1 MASVFSKQV
10 ALSSLLGFGFGWTV
24 HHFCFAPKASA
35 DQEQSHTREVTAEV
49 GDEQV
54 AAQSAPPSS
63 QPKEPKTEVVALP
76 LVGDVSEIKQ
86 KLLPSEILAADMQS
100 CLSPGSNAINFL
112 KDIIKEN
119 DALSEKDRA
128 RISYA
133 INVFQASSWQGV
145 TVPSVL
151 ASDVD
156 TGEDETLDEDTR
168 EWLRANFT
176 QLGGGGTGKV
186 KSLKALGTATLF
198 AMRLKRNVSSMVESL
213 PFEADVKTR
222 KAIEQ
227 HLVGAA
233 KWDYDIWKLKELT
246 QGRELQT
253 MGWHVLEQ
261 HGLISHFGLERPQL
275 RKWLAHVESLYT
287 KTAYHSATHAAD
299 VLQGVHFFLVTCGG
313 TKLISKIESLALLL
327 AAIIHDTG
335 HDGLNNNYHKNAL
348 TDRALKFNDQSI
360 QENFHLS
367 MLFSAMKDDVK
378 DINILKGFT
387 ADEYVEIRRMIIS
400 MVLSTDM
407 SRHFV
412 LTKEFKELAENF
424 GSNVDMWRESH
435 DQLMCA
441 VLHAC
446 DISNPAM
453 TWANQCISEF
463 FRQGDMEQAGG
474 LSVSPQC
481 NRDTTFVP
489 TSQVAFIKF
498 VVLPTM
504 EAMGDFLQEVAK
516 NVLPI
521 VLENLQYWQEQEV
534 KELQQHKEKLALL
547 CHSPRSLSR
556 TPSLSMRSR
565 PSSAT
570 ILPNPDEGGGKE
582 NSAEPE
588 GCGEKAGGS
597 NGWSSANSRP
607 VKERSGSSLLQDVGE
622 VCEMQDDEEAE

>member
-1 MASVFSKQV
+1 MASVFLKQV

-24 HHFCFAPKASA
+24 HHFCFAPKAST

-54 AAQSAPPSS
+54 AARSAPPSS

-327 AAIIHDTG
+327 AAIIHDTA

-360 QENFHLS
+360 QENFHVSLVFEHTLNDPS
-367 MLFSAMKDDVK
+367 M
-378 DINILKGFT
+378 NIFGNFNQEQK
-387 ADEYVEIRRMIIS
+387 VELRQLLIKL
-400 MVLSTDM
+400 VLDTDM
-407 SRHFV
+407 SRHFSNMQAFQSAIAERGSDPEKWATATETV
-412 LTKEFKELAENF
+412 LCILLHLA
-424 GSNVDMWRESH
+424 
-435 DQLMCA
+435 
-441 VLHAC
+441 
-446 DISNPAM
+446 DISNPARPLHKARK
-453 TWANQCISEF
+453 WAELVLEEF
-463 FRQGDMEQAGG
+463 WAQGDLE
-474 LSVSPQC
+474 LKHELPVSPNC
-481 NRDTTFVP
+481 GRTTELA
-489 TSQVAFIKF
+489 TSQIGFISY
-498 VVLPTM
+498 
-504 EAMGDFLQEVAK
+504 
-516 NVLPI
+516 I
-521 VLENLQYWQEQEV
+521 VMPFF
-534 KELQQHKEKLALL
+534 KLAGDMLPEVNQL
-547 CHSPRSLSR
+547 VVPHLTSNLDHWKKLQDPVKVTARRKSVVAVQPPPPGLPGASSPNQPRS
-556 TPSLSMRSR
+556 P
-565 PSSAT
+565 
-570 ILPNPDEGGGKE
+570 LPRAIKE
-582 NSAEPE
+582 
-588 GCGEKAGGS
+588 
-597 NGWSSANSRP
+597 
-607 VKERSGSSLLQDVGE
+607 
-622 VCEMQDDEEAE
+622 